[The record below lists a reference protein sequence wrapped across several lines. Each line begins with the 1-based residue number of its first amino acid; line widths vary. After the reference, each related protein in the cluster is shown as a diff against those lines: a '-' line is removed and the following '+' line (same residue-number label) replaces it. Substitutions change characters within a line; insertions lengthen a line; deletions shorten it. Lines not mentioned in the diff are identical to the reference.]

1 MKNSLSY
8 PRKERGS
15 ATLEMALVV
24 PLAALL
30 LSAVLLLGPYVHI
43 GIATRQAAYD
53 CAASAAQSLDAGQ
66 GYAQGLAAAQA
77 SFAAFRLSAANASFA
92 LDGAWERG
100 GAVVCTV
107 SYTVPVGAFPMQ
119 IVIDLPETVSATVTL
134 PVQAF
139 KSEWR

>member
-1 MKNSLSY
+1 MERFPLY
-8 PRKERGS
+8 HPKERGS

-53 CAASAAQSLDAGQ
+53 CAAAAAQSLDAGQ

-92 LDGAWERG
+92 LDGAWERDG
-100 GAVVCTV
+100 SVACRV
-107 SYTVPVGAFPMQ
+107 SYAVPSGAFPMK
-119 IVIDLPETVSATVTL
+119 IVIDLPETVNASVHL
-134 PVQAF
+134 PMQAF